1 MGTLLGSCQAIN
13 TCGKG
18 FFSWEKWGNH
28 GEDAWE
34 HAGNLGKIPGRYVG
48 ESSVNHRK
56 SRRNI
61 AKYHL

>member
-1 MGTLLGSCQAIN
+1 LGAAS
-13 TCGKG
+13 G

-28 GEDAWE
+28 GENAWE

-61 AKYHL
+61 AKHHL